1 MTKQEEQWMDEIY
14 DEKKADGSLDREEV
28 ETQDRLAVAHHNDNI
43 MNRVDDFDPY
53 HNRVAFC
60 MFLDDI
66 KEHIDCLDLIKAYPN
81 SGRIDG
87 DSINFDDT
95 VRDNYLT
102 TRINNYSYALDPY
115 GYNDVYESQ
124 SEGFDTIKSWLYDK
138 ELMQQLFD
146 ASKEMY
152 EDIYDKSYTPF
163 DYPRSCGGNEH
174 YKMFYTGPGYPEV
187 TESVIKDYGLAVG
200 MKHHY
205 WATESSCY
213 AGMYNGDTYVL
224 YDDINNL
231 PESFQQDA
239 MLALSQAR
247 NLPRHVAEQ
256 ENIKDKDIDIVKQA
270 DVAADYQVDG
280 Y

>member
-1 MTKQEEQWMDEIY
+1 MLTEEQEKWLSEIY
-14 DEKKADGSLDREEV
+14 DEKRADGSLDREEE
-28 ETQDRLAVAHHNDNI
+28 ETRNMMSVAYHNDNV
-43 MNRVDDFDPY
+43 MNKADDFDPY
-53 HNRVAFC
+53 HNRIAFC

-66 KEHIDCLDLIKAYPN
+66 KEHIDCLDIIKQYPN
-81 SGRIDG
+81 SGRVFESSYG
-87 DSINFDDT
+87 FDDEI
-95 VRDNYLT
+95 RDNYFA

-124 SEGFDTIKSWLYDK
+124 SEGFDTIKSWLYDEEK
-138 ELMQQLFD
+138 MQQLFD

-152 EDIYDKSYTPF
+152 EDIYGVPYKTY
-163 DYPRSCGGNEH
+163 DYPHACNFDVH

-187 TESVIKDYGLAVG
+187 TEAVIKDYGMAVG
-200 MKHHY
+200 MRHHY

-213 AGMYNGDTYVL
+213 DGMYNGDTYVL

-231 PESFQQDA
+231 PESMQKDA

-256 ENIKDKDIDIVKQA
+256 ESIKSQEVDIVKTA
-270 DVAADYQVDG
+270 EEFDEYDVVK
-280 Y
+280 